1 MARGGNRSQSTAL
14 HVFRDD
20 LLLKI
25 FDLYRPVLL
34 HQGESDDDYTII
46 EREKWDVERWWC
58 RIAHICRRW
67 RQLVLGSASHLG
79 LCLVC
84 TYGTPVAEMLAYSP
98 LLPLMMDYGDEDR
111 EVTSED
117 EEGILLALRRR
128 RRVRR
133 IRLWMSALSI
143 RRLVAAM
150 DGEFPMLENLYIK
163 PLTDDDNDLSLPDT
177 FKALHLRH
185 FTLRNI
191 SYSPGMFHLPPSTP
205 NVPSTERIQFALY
218 YGPQLWRY
226 APFSC
231 CVYQPV
237 SERGSK
243 TTDH

>member
-1 MARGGNRSQSTAL
+1 
-14 HVFRDD
+14 
-20 LLLKI
+20 
-25 FDLYRPVLL
+25 
-34 HQGESDDDYTII
+34 
-46 EREKWDVERWWC
+46 
-58 RIAHICRRW
+58 
-67 RQLVLGSASHLG
+67 
-79 LCLVC
+79 
-84 TYGTPVAEMLAYSP
+84 MLAYSP
-98 LLPLMMDYGDEDR
+98 LFPLMIDYGDEDR

-128 RRVRR
+128 HRVRR
-133 IRLWMSALSI
+133 IRLWMSASSI

-177 FKALHLRH
+177 FKASHLRH

-191 SYSPGMFHLPPSTP
+191 SYSPGMFHLLPSTP
-205 NVPSTERIQFALY
+205 YVPSTERSQFTLY

-231 CVYQPV
+231 YVFPLV
-237 SERGSK
+237 SERSPQ